1 MVLFVG
7 VEMDRSKEDRDQTKH
22 LDKKIRCEALPI
34 AVILV
39 PAHPAS
45 FGHNIVSGMQS
56 FYFS

>member
-1 MVLFVG
+1 MFVG
-7 VEMDRSKEDRDQTKH
+7 VEMDRSKEDRDQTRH